1 MYFCEDHFDLPNDM
15 ENYMEYHVMG
25 FVSQV
30 RMKPDILPSKF
41 DCQPDRRKRASSG
54 LERPCALKRQRM
66 TIIAECLNKTDSSI
80 AKTTPVQE
88 KSPVINEDLQK
99 TRKTEDCLNK
109 TVESSIASTSSVQ
122 GESSVTNSDSHMIRG
137 ILQEPKKT
145 ANKCV
150 QVLLTKKYRS
160 KATQTQKKSV
170 DQAASP
176 PSPFRY
182 SKNVSTSPFK
192 VEHVQPKLSRPS
204 GSGISKKLL
213 WEEDNSDSDFSLC
226 KSTVTHSESSPSTK
240 STSGGSETVK
250 QEKKSIEAVQN
261 IINKIKNKPRFYI
274 GIPKS
279 SYFLLDIISK
289 ETNISI
295 ENLMLCLKK
304 IRLDTKN
311 QELADDFAMTP
322 SNVTKIFFKH
332 VLTLASVLRPF
343 IVNIDKELN
352 RKTLPIAFRHK
363 YYNVSCIIDCL
374 EIEVQKPSKSVNQAL
389 TWSEYKKANT
399 IKYLISCTPNGLVNY
414 ISQGFG
420 GRTTD
425 TCLVESCDF
434 VNTLEKGMVVMADRG
449 FKHIEQFLLK
459 SRVQLVRP
467 PSVQSG
473 GKLSKVEAKQ
483 TKQIASLRIHVER
496 VIRRLREFNML
507 RPHAC
512 VNTNHVKILDD
523 IITIACALINLQDSL
538 IK

>member
-1 MYFCEDHFDLPNDM
+1 MC
-15 ENYMEYHVMG
+15 
-25 FVSQV
+25 
-30 RMKPDILPSKF
+30 SKKTIIA
-41 DCQPDRRKRASSG
+41 DYK
-54 LERPCALKRQRM
+54 RM

-122 GESSVTNSDSHMIRG
+122 GESSVTNSDSHMIGG
-137 ILQEPKKT
+137 ILQ
-145 ANKCV
+145 
-150 QVLLTKKYRS
+150 
-160 KATQTQKKSV
+160 
-170 DQAASP
+170 
-176 PSPFRY
+176 
-182 SKNVSTSPFK
+182 
-192 VEHVQPKLSRPS
+192 EHVQPKLSRPS

-213 WEEDNSDSDFSLC
+213 WEEDNSDSDFSLR

-261 IINKIKNKPRFYI
+261 IINKNKPRFYI

-322 SNVTKIFFKH
+322 SNVTNFFFFN
-332 VLTLASVLRPF
+332 VLILASVLRPF
-343 IVNIDKELN
+343 IMNIDKELN
-352 RKTLPIAFRHK
+352 RKTLPMAFRHK

-374 EIEVQKPSKSVNQAL
+374 EKVQKPSKSVNQAL

-420 GRTTD
+420 CRTTD

-459 SRVQLVRP
+459 SVVQLVRP